1 MRLKRWNKTEDV
13 KHVREMLAAIMQQ
26 SQMGQRDAHSYVDKC
41 DKLAV
46 DRRRYCQ
53 LSRPT
58 TAHAVYRCPRV
69 SS

>member
-1 MRLKRWNKTEDV
+1 
-13 KHVREMLAAIMQQ
+13 MLAAIMQQ
-26 SQMGQRDAHSYVDKC
+26 SQMGQRDAHRYVDQC

-58 TAHAVYRCPRV
+58 TARAVYRRPRV